1 MDDFLQAAAGPPAAD
16 TAPGAAVAMAAEEA
30 MPQRRPHEP
39 AVRDFLR
46 IKVLSMGDGHTGKS
60 CLIKRYR
67 NSEVEF
73 VLPRDC
79 FGIRPLVLHFAAYH
93 CPILLTVVTRQIFGL
108 LLSPCRESGWC
119 RYKISRVHNTRCNTR
134 CNASKYPNRAIEERS
149 EIRSHSD
156 PSQPSCLT
164 DRQYTKYLLNN
175 TTLQNT
181 AGFIQDKL
189 RRYRINLQ
197 VSPAHAAKHILAAF
211 DV

>member
-16 TAPGAAVAMAAEEA
+16 TAPGAAAAMAAEEA

-79 FGIRPLVLHFAAYH
+79 FGKTISSPFRRLSLPNPAHSCHKADLWT
-93 CPILLTVVTRQIFGL
+93 TVVAV
-108 LLSPCRESGWC
+108 
-119 RYKISRVHNTRCNTR
+119 SRIWVVPLQDFKSTQHKMQHKMQCVEV
-134 CNASKYPNRAIEERS
+134 SK
-149 EIRSHSD
+149 
-156 PSQPSCLT
+156 SC
-164 DRQYTKYLLNN
+164 
-175 TTLQNT
+175 
-181 AGFIQDKL
+181 
-189 RRYRINLQ
+189 
-197 VSPAHAAKHILAAF
+197 H
-211 DV
+211 

>member
-119 RYKISRVHNTRCNTR
+119 RYKISRVSVEQMQHKMQHKMQCVEV
-134 CNASKYPNRAIEERS
+134 SK
-149 EIRSHSD
+149 
-156 PSQPSCLT
+156 SCPLKK
-164 DRQYTKYLLNN
+164 D
-175 TTLQNT
+175 
-181 AGFIQDKL
+181 
-189 RRYRINLQ
+189 RRYGRTPIQ
-197 VSPAHAAKHILAAF
+197 VSQAVSQI
-211 DV
+211 VNTQSTY